1 MNEMTC
7 SAAPRSRASPT
18 PVVGAPPPRCEL
30 RPPTDGCAA
39 RPQDGDALLLEV
51 TDVMQPLQPAKTSFH
66 VLDNKTLVI
75 AVTPTNALFPWGRH
89 LIGACGKI
97 TTW

>member
-1 MNEMTC
+1 M
-7 SAAPRSRASPT
+7 
-18 PVVGAPPPRCEL
+18 
-30 RPPTDGCAA
+30 
-39 RPQDGDALLLEV
+39 